1 MQSSIYHHPPA
12 GVVLSQSKGGMVLKL
27 IMNLYGMN
35 DARKTWFKHLTE
47 GLERMGFKPTSS
59 DPCIYVRGSNMIVI
73 YAGDC
78 IILSR
83 TEDEANKIIVEID

>member
-1 MQSSIYHHPPA
+1 MLYHHPPA
-12 GVVLSQSKGGMVLKL
+12 GVVLSQSKGDMVLKL
-27 IMNLYGMN
+27 IINLYGLK
-35 DARKTWFKHLTE
+35 DAGKIWFKYLTG
-47 GLERMGFKPTSS
+47 GLERTGFKPTAS
-59 DPCIYVRGSNMIVI
+59 DLCIYVRGFNMIVI